1 MYTVAETDSFKSEIA
16 DLLTL
21 EERLEFFT
29 YLSRNPLKGDVI
41 PNGQGLRKSRWSLN
55 KGKSGGVRVIY
66 YNMLDDGQIVC
77 LAIYAKKTKED
88 LTTKELK
95 ALKNEKQG

>member
-1 MYTVAETDSFKSEIA
+1 M
-16 DLLTL
+16 LTL

-29 YLSRNPLKGDVI
+29 YLSQNPLKGDVI
-41 PNGQGLRKSRWSLN
+41 PNGRGLRKIRWSLN

-77 LAIYAKKTKED
+77 LTVYAKKTKED
-88 LTTKELK
+88 LTAKELK
-95 ALKNEKQG
+95 VLKNEKQG